1 MIENEQG
8 VEHNVPEM
16 AKKVS
21 KMRGIIVALTVIL
34 VLESFA
40 LGALGYPVVKRWMQK
55 QQAQAQPGVSNN
67 IVYSANTD
75 KKIIALT
82 FDDGPFPYEP
92 VHKTNHTKEM
102 IEVLAK
108 LNVKANFFIVGKK
121 AEASPEL
128 VKAEFDAGHCIAN
141 HTYNHPQTGVRLPE
155 MTPEQLDV
163 ELGKQSD
170 LIQRI
175 TGQRPRFFRPPGEV
189 SDPKVVNAAKKLGML
204 VVFNK
209 LNPGD
214 WKYDGKTGAEK
225 EAAVKSIEDIVLA
238 DGAVKPGTVILMH
251 DGIPATRAALPK
263 IVTTLRERGYEF
275 VTLDQMFPAGQ

>member
-1 MIENEQG
+1 MTEIEKDVEQSA
-8 VEHNVPEM
+8 PDM
-16 AKKVS
+16 AKTVS
-21 KMRGIIVALTVIL
+21 KLRGILFTLVVIL
-34 VLESFA
+34 AIESFA
-40 LGALGYPVVKRWMQK
+40 LGALGYPALKRWMQK
-55 QQAQAQPGVSNN
+55 QQAQAVPGVSKN
-67 IVYSANTD
+67 IVYSANTE
-75 KKIIALT
+75 KKIVALT

-92 VHKTNHTKEM
+92 VHKTNHTKDLV
-102 IEVLAK
+102 EVLAK
-108 LNVKANFFIVGKK
+108 INVKASFFIVGKK

-141 HTYNHPQTGVRLPE
+141 HTYNHPQSGIRLPD
-155 MTPEQLDV
+155 MTPEALEV

-225 EAAVKSIEDIVLA
+225 DAAVKTIEDIVLA
-238 DGAVKPGTVILMH
+238 EGAVKPGTIILMH
-251 DGIPATRAALPK
+251 DGIPATREALPK

-275 VTLDQMFPAGQ
+275 VTLEQMFPAGG